1 MALLARK
8 DIGSLSPQQSVAYAL
23 ASVAYALAMGWVAPS
38 DKLVGKAGSL
48 AEQMSRALSPRE
60 LTLAKVK
67 AKELVDNKFVDL
79 SVHETMELLQT
90 SPRF

>member
-23 ASVAYALAMGWVAPS
+23 AMGWVAPS
-38 DKLVGKAGSL
+38 DKLAEKAGSL
-48 AEQMSRALSPRE
+48 AEQMSRALSPKE
-60 LTLAKVK
+60 LTLAKFK

-79 SVHETMELLQT
+79 SVQETMELLKT
-90 SPRF
+90 SARF